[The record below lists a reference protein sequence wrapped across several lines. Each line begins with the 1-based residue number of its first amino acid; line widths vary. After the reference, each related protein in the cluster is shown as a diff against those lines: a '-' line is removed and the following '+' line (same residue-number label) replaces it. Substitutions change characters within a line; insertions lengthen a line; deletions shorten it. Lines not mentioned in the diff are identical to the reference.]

1 VCTKEPSRSV
11 RVDLVELCADTGDAD
26 SANGGDVRKNPIRLF
41 DWIKVELESLRKHL
55 TCEAVAL
62 VVDTFR
68 AVAEVSGEAGGV
80 ECCEL
85 GGVGISEDQGTAGF
99 AR

>member
-1 VCTKEPSRSV
+1 MCTKEPSRSV